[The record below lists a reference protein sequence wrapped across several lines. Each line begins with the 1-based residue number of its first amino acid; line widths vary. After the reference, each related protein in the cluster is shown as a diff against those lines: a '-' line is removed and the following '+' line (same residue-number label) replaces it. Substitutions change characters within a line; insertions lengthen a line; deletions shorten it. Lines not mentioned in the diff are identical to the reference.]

1 MKSLTRIMLVAA
13 LAVLPMLAAS
23 PAQAAKKMEVALQ
36 DDGVF
41 LYNEHYDREL
51 AYRQLRELGV
61 THLRMNILWWQP
73 IPEGQRNQRTKPSPI
88 VYDFSVWDKAIARAQ
103 GVRDQG
109 PARPRGRPAGL
120 GLRQQAVPYACDGF
134 KPNRKLFAHFVRAA
148 VNHFQGRVERFSLWN
163 EPNWYTWI
171 SPHKQSP
178 ILYRKLFQAGYKA
191 AKKANRRPRS
201 SWASSP
207 PTSGRGSRSRRSSS
221 SGRWCASTRS

>member
-1 MKSLTRIMLVAA
+1 MKSLTRIMLLVA

-88 VYDFSVWDKAIARAQ
+88 VYDFSVWDDAIARARAYGIKVQ
-103 GVRDQG
+103 LDLAGDP
-109 PARPRGRPAGL
+109 PAWACGNKK
-120 GLRQQAVPYACDGF
+120 VPYECDGF
-134 KPNRKLFAHFVRAA
+134 KPNRALFAHFVRGGGQPLPG
-148 VNHFQGRVERFSLWN
+148 QGRALLAVERAELVHVDQ
-163 EPNWYTWI
+163 PA
-171 SPHKQSP
+171 
-178 ILYRKLFQAGYKA
+178 QAVA
-191 AKKANRRPRS
+191 APLPQALPGRLQGGQEGRTRRPRS
-201 SWASSP
+201 SMGELAP
-207 PTSGRGSRSRRSSS
+207 HFQPGHLDRRRSSS
-221 SGRWCASTRS
+221 SARWCA